1 MAKRCSKF
9 LKNIWSCS
17 LSRLM
22 YQKLC
27 FSLVAILY
35 ISLSNLRLTN
45 ASNASKI
52 VNNSFEFRSR
62 QISIQQK
69 FVRQMRETTLN
80 FWVNNQHAQPRWRPR
95 TNKLVRIFVELCIT
109 LSPWS
114 AKSSMSTRTTYPFLC
129 FFAFKCALTFL
140 CLSMIFQSVRFP
152 PIPHRFPHLVLSSP
166 FWHACAM
173 RPRLDPHPVHSL
185 VKTKRIPLN
194 SSVDMGPSTN

>member
-35 ISLSNLRLTN
+35 ISLRSLRSTN
-45 ASNASKI
+45 ASNSSKI
-52 VNNSFEFRSR
+52 VINSFEFRSR
-62 QISIQQK
+62 QIIIQQK

-80 FWVNNQHAQPRWRPR
+80 FWVSSQQAQPRWRPR

-109 LSPWS
+109 LPPWS
-114 AKSSMSTRTTYPFLC
+114 AKSSMSTILFVWR
-129 FFAFKCALTFL
+129 FAFRCALTLL
-140 CLSMIFQSVRFP
+140 CLSMIFP
-152 PIPHRFPHLVLSSP
+152 KY
-166 FWHACAM
+166 
-173 RPRLDPHPVHSL
+173 PVP
-185 VKTKRIPLN
+185 TYP
-194 SSVDMGPSTN
+194 T

>member
-1 MAKRCSKF
+1 MAKGCSKF

-35 ISLSNLRLTN
+35 ISFRSLRSTN
-45 ASNASKI
+45 ASNSSRI
-52 VNNSFEFRSR
+52 VINSFEFQSR

-69 FVRQMRETTLN
+69 LVRQMRETTLN
-80 FWVNNQHAQPRWRPR
+80 FWVNNQHAQPSCRPR

-114 AKSSMSTRTTYPFLC
+114 AKSSMSTRTTYPFYVFC
-129 FFAFKCALTFL
+129 FQICIDLFMPLDDFPKCR
-140 CLSMIFQSVRFP
+140 V
-152 PIPHRFPHLVLSSP
+152 PI
-166 FWHACAM
+166 
-173 RPRLDPHPVHSL
+173 DP
-185 VKTKRIPLN
+185 T
-194 SSVDMGPSTN
+194 